1 MTVVK
6 TQHNHTQTRHEKQ
19 TVLFLHVFTAQRH
32 VCNTTHYWKWHWW
45 LNRLKK
51 KLNQSDVCIVQMNM
65 DLQQMPR
72 LVHTIKTQTLW
83 QKEVFPFLLPINSV
97 LTRTDEQA
105 ASDPLYVTLIITWN
119 YTQPLALQAKSAPL
133 PSTAVCQINRKHRPC
148 KTLILCTEPA
158 LTHKYLTYYGGS

>member
-19 TVLFLHVFTAQRH
+19 TVLFLHVYSPAACLQHHTLLKVTLVTKQIEKKTKPVRCVHRPNYHGPTA
-32 VCNTTHYWKWHWW
+32 NA
-45 LNRLKK
+45 
-51 KLNQSDVCIVQMNM
+51 
-65 DLQQMPR
+65 PR

-97 LTRTDEQA
+97 LTRTDERA